1 MGAAIAAGQVPSLL
15 GYSKKFDTRAAS
27 YKVIINS
34 FKYLGSTKRDAAY
47 GLSGLFFLYTVRY
60 VLQRVERNARSP
72 VVRKIAFFALTL
84 RTAICIIFLT
94 VFSWVHLRHKKVAH
108 YDISILGT
116 VPSGFEHMGRPNIS
130 ADLISRM
137 GGLLPVSTII
147 LLLEHIAIA
156 KSFGRIN
163 NYKIDPNQELIAIGV
178 ANTVGTLFNAYPATG
193 SFSRS
198 AIKAKAGVRTPL
210 AGWVTGVVVVV
221 ALYALT
227 GAFYW
232 IPNAALSAVI
242 IHAVGDLIAS
252 PAQVYGFWKISP
264 IESLIWFGAVILS
277 VFTSLEIGIYFSV
290 GASVAFLLYRIA
302 RPRGQ
307 FLGRVR
313 LREEEDESGLGSEP
327 DPDRAPEQEAI
338 SPKTTSTRDVYV
350 PISADG
356 VRNPHIRVEP
366 PPPGVLVFRFGESIL
381 FPNVS
386 LFCDQILD
394 YAREHTRSGQDFSQ
408 TKAGARPWNDPGPSR
423 WARKKEEAALAAG
436 AETPAEREA
445 KKPILRAVVFD
456 MSCVSNLD
464 TTSVQNLVDLRR
476 TLERYAAQKVTFHF
490 CTILS
495 PWIRRALLA
504 GGFGTGK
511 PVHERPLEIAAT
523 VPAGTELVPA
533 EFQRRFFSPPGTPRR
548 LSASHMPS
556 LATAA
561 TPADL
566 ESGRADKADEAQGLG
581 LPGRR
586 EVSGGSSPDKA
597 GVPGIKVWES
607 DELSI
612 EAAVVSTNFPRFHLD
627 VASGVQA
634 AVGRSW

>member
-1 MGAAIAAGQVPSLL
+1 M
-15 GYSKKFDTRAAS
+15 
-27 YKVIINS
+27 
-34 FKYLGSTKRDAAY
+34 
-47 GLSGLFFLYTVRY
+47 
-60 VLQRVERNARSP
+60 LQ
-72 VVRKIAFFALTL
+72 
-84 RTAICIIFLT
+84 
-94 VFSWVHLRHKKVAH
+94 
-108 YDISILGT
+108 
-116 VPSGFEHMGRPNIS
+116 
-130 ADLISRM
+130 
-137 GGLLPVSTII
+137 
-147 LLLEHIAIA
+147 
-156 KSFGRIN
+156 
-163 NYKIDPNQELIAIGV
+163 IDPNQELIAIGV

-210 AGWVTGVVVVV
+210 GGWVTGVVVVV

-242 IHAVGDLIAS
+242 IHAVGTFAPIGPFCGAATIVIRGTDPSSLVAGDLIAS

-277 VFTSLEIGIYFSV
+277 IFTSLEIGIYFSV

-313 LREEEDESGLGSEP
+313 LRQEEDESMLVG
-327 DPDRAPEQEAI
+327 DDAPEQEPIA
-338 SPKTTSTRDVYV
+338 PKSTSTRDVYV
-350 PISADG
+350 PIVADG
-356 VRNPHIRVEP
+356 VRNPHVRVEP
-366 PPPGVLVFRFGESIL
+366 PPPGVLVFRFDESL
-381 FPNVS
+381 VFPNAS
-386 LFCDQILD
+386 YFCDVIVD
-394 YAREHTRSGQDFSQ
+394 YAREHTRSGQDYSQ
-408 TKAGARPWNDPGPSR
+408 LSSRPWNDPGPSR
-423 WARKKEEAALAAG
+423 WAKKKEEAALSAG
-436 AETPAEREA
+436 VETPAEREA
-445 KKPILRAVVFD
+445 RKPVLRAVVFD

-511 PVHERPLEIAAT
+511 LLRERPLEIAAT
-523 VPAGTELVPA
+523 VPAGIELVPA

-548 LSASHMPS
+548 NSALNMPS
-556 LATAA
+556 FGALAGNHT
-561 TPADL
+561 TTADL
-566 ESGRADKADEAQGLG
+566 ERGEAGQ
-581 LPGRR
+581 PGMRR
-586 EVSGGSSPDKA
+586 EGSGGSSPERATLK
-597 GVPGIKVWES
+597 VPGEGVKAWDS
-607 DELSI
+607 DEVSI

-634 AVGRSW
+634 AVGGVW